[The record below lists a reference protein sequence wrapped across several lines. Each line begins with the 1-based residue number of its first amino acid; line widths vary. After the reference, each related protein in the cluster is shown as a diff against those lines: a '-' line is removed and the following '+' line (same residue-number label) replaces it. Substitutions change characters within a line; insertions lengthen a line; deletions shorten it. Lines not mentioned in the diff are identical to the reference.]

1 MKRKYKA
8 KKALNQKKI
17 EELAEENQKLRH
29 DNEILKVEI
38 NESKTMNDR
47 MISQMESNMKM
58 IKSEW
63 EKKCQEIELSS
74 QKAMV
79 NILQQLFG

>member
-1 MKRKYKA
+1 MKKKYKA

-29 DNEILKVEI
+29 ENEILKVEL

-47 MISQMESNMKM
+47 MTSQMESNMKM

-79 NILQQLFG
+79 NLFG